1 MRAEGLLQRFSAM
14 GAGAQAVVPG
24 IYAWAVT
31 VAPVVIDLRLD
42 RGTLGVWAHGTSTVA
57 RFAALLAPLW
67 LLAGPAAERR
77 WDARGR
83 VASLWGFVLSCA
95 LAWSAAPAAVGPLR
109 IDAPRGV
116 AGMVGWALFAL
127 AAAAPA
133 LHHSPEDDERIVR
146 EAPLVPRRGQS
157 KRVDSVYL
165 AGGAL
170 LAALLQGVGWRVAGA
185 ERALLVRFVALAAGL
200 AVIGAATELALARH
214 VRRAPRSRARR
225 LRSAMAML
233 VALALLGLTGVIFGL
248 R

>member
-1 MRAEGLLQRFSAM
+1 M

-95 LAWSAAPAAVGPLR
+95 LAWSAAPAAAARCGSMP
-109 IDAPRGV
+109 
-116 AGMVGWALFAL
+116 L
-127 AAAAPA
+127 AALPVWWDGRSSR
-133 LHHSPEDDERIVR
+133 SPPPPRRCTTPRQDAERIVR

-165 AGGAL
+165 AGGAP

-214 VRRAPRSRARR
+214 VRRAPTLTGAP